1 MAMQMIPPA
10 EVNNSKIKLIF
21 DEAFLDNDITESGEV
36 RVTEGGIKVLV
47 SVDSDRQLLR
57 YLMLFGYRPGA
68 KVQDQLELVNELNKN
83 IIFMRAWSFGNG
95 IAFDYALPYDG
106 GLLPK
111 QVVSAYQWLR
121 KTALGGLQQYDRKN
135 IVA

>member
-1 MAMQMIPPA
+1 MILPE
-10 EVNNSKIKLIF
+10 EVTNTRIKTIF
-21 DEAFLDNDITESGEV
+21 DEAFMESDFTEKGEV
-36 RVTEGGIKVLV
+36 RVTEGGIKVLL
-47 SVDSDRQLLR
+47 SVDADRKLLR
-57 YLMLFGYRPGA
+57 YLMLFGYRGGA
-68 KVQDQLELVNELNKN
+68 SPADQLELVNELNKN

-106 GLLPK
+106 GLPPK
-111 QVVSAYQWLR
+111 QVISAYNWLR

>member
-1 MAMQMIPPA
+1 MAEQMILPE
-10 EVNNSKIKLIF
+10 EVTNARIKTIF
-21 DEAFLDNDITESGEV
+21 DEAFMESDFTENGEV
-36 RVTEGGIKVLV
+36 RVTEGGIKVLL
-47 SVDSDRQLLR
+47 SVDADRKLLR
-57 YLMLFGYRPGA
+57 YLMLFGYRGGA
-68 KVQDQLELVNELNKN
+68 SPADQLELVNELNKN

-106 GLLPK
+106 GLPPK
-111 QVVSAYQWLR
+111 QVISAYNWLR